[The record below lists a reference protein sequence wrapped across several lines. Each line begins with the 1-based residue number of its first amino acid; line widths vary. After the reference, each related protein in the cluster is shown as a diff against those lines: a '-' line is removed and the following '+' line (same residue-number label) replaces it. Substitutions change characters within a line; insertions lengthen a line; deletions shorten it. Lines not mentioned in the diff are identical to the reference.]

1 MNATIKI
8 GDTVVTGG
16 MSSYFP
22 LGIPVGTISSFD
34 RNSKND
40 FYTIDVDLFEDP
52 SQVYYVY
59 ILRNEDR
66 EEINTLKQDISK

>member
-1 MNATIKI
+1 
-8 GDTVVTGG
+8 
-16 MSSYFP
+16 
-22 LGIPVGTISSFD
+22 
-34 RNSKND
+34 
-40 FYTIDVDLFEDP
+40 VDLFEDP